1 MTMMPTIRDELVE
14 GLLSVLGSK
23 VNTIILYGSTA
34 KGTATAESDV
44 DIAILVNS
52 TLDTEED
59 DRLNDFIVD
68 MNLKYDTVFSV
79 IDLTEADFKKWGNV
93 VPFYKNVADEGIV
106 LWKTA

>member
-34 KGTATAESDV
+34 KGTATEESDV

-52 TLDTEED
+52 TLDTEEE